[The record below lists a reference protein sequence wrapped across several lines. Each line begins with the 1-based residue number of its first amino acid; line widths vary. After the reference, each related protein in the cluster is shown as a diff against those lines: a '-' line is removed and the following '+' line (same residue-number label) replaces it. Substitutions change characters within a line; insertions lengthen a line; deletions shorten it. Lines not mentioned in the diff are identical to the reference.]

1 MEENEFGALDD
12 SPTEVQE
19 PFQVQMHQEHQH
31 QHQQSQPQ
39 QPQQHRQV
47 PQAPMGGQRLY
58 ADTPQYEATPS
69 YLNAGVGLH
78 GGPMGMHGGPM
89 APSLGVVGYG
99 HQ

>member
-19 PFQVQMHQEHQH
+19 QFQVQMHQE
-31 QHQQSQPQ
+31 QQQPQPQ
-39 QPQQHRQV
+39 QPQHRQI